1 MVQSMV
7 QPAFSFRNNV
17 VSSSLEEG
25 SKLCIELGQFHVGIT
40 ISNPAGSEISSFDL
54 FSAKQKIT
62 PSFLQSVL
70 SSEML
75 SGVHFSDVVMIHNQ
89 KEMTLV
95 PSALYSQYL
104 DTVLIE
110 TIHGDQFDLSVS
122 SDDVHQWELHNVYGT
137 DKSMFSMIVDT
148 YPQARQ
154 VQYMSVC
161 LRSIFR
167 TLREDASQW
176 LKLYILPSCIN
187 LVVLKGEQ
195 LQIAQSFYYETP
207 EDIIYNV
214 LNVVDKYRLDVAE
227 AIVEVSG
234 LIDSES
240 AIWKELK
247 KYFLNIELEPC
258 SSVSAES
265 QGSAIPSHYFT
276 PFFLVPKC
284 V

>member
-1 MVQSMV
+1 MVQSLM
-7 QPAFSFRNNV
+7 QPAFTFRNTAAP
-17 VSSSLEEG
+17 SSPEEG

-40 ISNPAGSEISSFDL
+40 ISNPSGSEIKAFDL
-54 FSAKQKIT
+54 YCSKQKI
-62 PSFLQSVL
+62 SSAFLKSVL
-70 SSEML
+70 SSEMV
-75 SGVHFSDVVMIHNQ
+75 SGTKFSDVVMIHNQ

-95 PSALYSQYL
+95 PSAFYSQYL
-104 DTVLIE
+104 DTSLIE
-110 TIHGDQFDLSVS
+110 TIHGDQFDLSIA

-137 DKSMFSMIVDT
+137 DKAMFSLIVDT

-154 VQYMSVC
+154 VQYMSAC

-167 TLREDASQW
+167 TLREDVSQW

-187 LVVLKGEQ
+187 VVVLKGEQ
-195 LQIAQSFYYETP
+195 LQIAQSFYYETS

-227 AIVEVSG
+227 VLVDVSG
-234 LIDSES
+234 LIESES
-240 AIWKELK
+240 ATWKELR

-265 QGSAIPSHYFT
+265 QGSGIPSHYFT